1 MDQRVERVIAFIRKN
16 YNRKLTLAEMAD
28 TVDLSRFRLSHLFK
42 VHTGTSPERFLT
54 RVRMEKAKHLLET
67 EFLTVKEVMSQV
79 GVSDASYFT
88 RRFKEATGVTPGKL
102 RRGAK
107 KQ

>member
-1 MDQRVERVIAFIRKN
+1 MDERVERVIVFIKKN
-16 YNRKLTLAEMAD
+16 YNRKLTLAEMAE
-28 TVDLSRFRLSHLFK
+28 TVNLSRFGLSHLFK

-54 RVRMEKAKHLLET
+54 RVRLEKAKHLLET
-67 EFLTVKEVMSQV
+67 EFLTVKEVMMQV
-79 GVSDASYFT
+79 GISDASYFT

-102 RRGAK
+102 RRGTK